1 MEKNT
6 SLVILCGG
14 KGKRLGNIT
23 KKIAKPLIRINNKPF
38 IEYLIKFYQRY
49 LFKQIYLIGHY
60 KSSQFKKQF
69 NNKEFNFIKC
79 TYIKEKKAMD
89 TGGALNVIRNKV
101 KGSMIVINGD
111 SYLDYD
117 FMKFSNFINTN
128 KSHSMILVKNLSYKS
143 NTKLSKLK
151 ISNKFIKIANSS
163 NYMNGGIY
171 YFKKEIFKLIPIIKS
186 RKFSLEMICFLF

>member
-1 MEKNT
+1 
-6 SLVILCGG
+6 
-14 KGKRLGNIT
+14 
-23 KKIAKPLIRINNKPF
+23 
-38 IEYLIKFYQRY
+38 
-49 LFKQIYLIGHY
+49 
-60 KSSQFKKQF
+60 
-69 NNKEFNFIKC
+69 
-79 TYIKEKKAMD
+79 MD

-151 ISNKFIKIANSS
+151 F
-163 NYMNGGIY
+163 
-171 YFKKEIFKLIPIIKS
+171 LINLSK
-186 RKFSLEMICFLF
+186 